1 MTLPYY
7 VEPEYWESGYAYGD
21 PDVVAAVGS
30 AIATSEARVDLVRL
44 SAISDVASG
53 SAASAAQIVKDTSS
67 QQALLVS
74 ASSVAELVRQARLLG
89 AASSSVVA
97 NISAT
102 KSGAAAAPILASVA
116 ARSQRRFVTS
126 AATAISAIIAA
137 SARYKWLDEAVTS
150 EIWTQ
155 RAAASDTWTP
165 AASDAT
171 DWTET

>member
-1 MTLPYY
+1 MTQPYY
-7 VEPEYWESGYAYGD
+7 VEPEYWVSGYAFGD
-21 PDVVAAVGS
+21 AGVVSALGS
-30 AIATSEARVDLVRL
+30 ASAASTARVDLVRQAFL
-44 SAISDVASG
+44 SGVAA
-53 SAASAAQIVKDTSS
+53 SATTSAAQIVKDTAS
-67 QQALLVS
+67 QQALLAS

-89 AASSSVVA
+89 AASSSAAGDIAVTRSGSFVA
-97 NISAT
+97 
-102 KSGAAAAPILASVA
+102 PLLASVQ

-126 AATAISAIIAA
+126 AATAMSAIIAA